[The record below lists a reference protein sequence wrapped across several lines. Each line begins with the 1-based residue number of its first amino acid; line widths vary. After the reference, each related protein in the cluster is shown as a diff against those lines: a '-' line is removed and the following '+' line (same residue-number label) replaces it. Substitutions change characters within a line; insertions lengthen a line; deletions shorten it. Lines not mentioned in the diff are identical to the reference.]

1 MGLVA
6 PEEGLQQRVLVRSQE
21 GSCLART
28 DYTTGGSVAALAKT
42 PFLWEECKKMG
53 GELCCFTKRHRKG
66 VSGCIVLGESL
77 MKPQHNID

>member
-42 PFLWEECKKMG
+42 PFLWEECKRWEG
-53 GELCCFTKRHRKG
+53 NSAVLPNGIEKG
-66 VSGCIVLGESL
+66 LVVV
-77 MKPQHNID
+77 